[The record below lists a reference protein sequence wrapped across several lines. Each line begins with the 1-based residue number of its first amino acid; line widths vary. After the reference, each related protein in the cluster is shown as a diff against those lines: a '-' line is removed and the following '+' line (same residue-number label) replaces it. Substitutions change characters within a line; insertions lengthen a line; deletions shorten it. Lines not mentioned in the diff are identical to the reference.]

1 MLTLMFYWCSLHQHT
16 GLFIVYQS
24 LLWVTKVFSYMRESH
39 KTEIYHP
46 RLTENAHLIQAFC
59 LFEIIL
65 NDYLQYIIIFNVQ
78 SL

>member
-1 MLTLMFYWCSLHQHT
+1 
-16 GLFIVYQS
+16 
-24 LLWVTKVFSYMRESH
+24 MRESY

-46 RLTENAHLIQAFC
+46 KLTENAHLIQAFC